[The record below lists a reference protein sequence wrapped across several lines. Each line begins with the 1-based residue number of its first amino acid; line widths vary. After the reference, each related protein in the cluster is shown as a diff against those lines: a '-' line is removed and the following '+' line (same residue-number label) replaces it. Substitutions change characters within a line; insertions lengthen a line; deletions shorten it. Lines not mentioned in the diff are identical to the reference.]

1 MQAVFNQAR
10 GMIRIKSPPM
20 LQPMQTRH
28 LARYACAIALGITAI
43 AAEAKEVT
51 FQHKGLTLN
60 ANLGLAVDKTLAD
73 GVILITY
80 GGLAHRGNYSGE
92 ITESGLAR

>member
-1 MQAVFNQAR
+1 MSTSLFVRCVCIIAFGMSAV
-10 GMIRIKSPPM
+10 
-20 LQPMQTRH
+20 
-28 LARYACAIALGITAI
+28 

-60 ANLGLAVDKTLAD
+60 ANLELAVDKTLAD

-80 GGLAHRGNYSGE
+80 GGLAHRGNYSGG